1 MEWLNDK
8 AELINKPLTTDNAE
22 QTEILIER
30 MDNCIGQLDKKKKVS
45 GDQFLERT
53 LNYWT
58 FPRVFLEHCNKH
70 KDWSAIQRFPS
81 SWKEK

>member
-53 LNYWT
+53 FNY
-58 FPRVFLEHCNKH
+58 
-70 KDWSAIQRFPS
+70 
-81 SWKEK
+81 

>member
-45 GDQFLERT
+45 VVQFLERT
-53 LNYWT
+53 FQLLNN
-58 FPRVFLEHCNKH
+58 F
-70 KDWSAIQRFPS
+70 
-81 SWKEK
+81 